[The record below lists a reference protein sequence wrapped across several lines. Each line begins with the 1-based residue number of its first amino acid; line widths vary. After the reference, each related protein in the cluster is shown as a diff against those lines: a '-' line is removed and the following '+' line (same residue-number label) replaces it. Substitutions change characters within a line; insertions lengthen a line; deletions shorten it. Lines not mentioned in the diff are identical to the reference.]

1 MAAKNVDI
9 KINTTASGTGAKQTE
24 DGLKKVGEEA
34 EKTSKKRI
42 SAEERAA
49 LKAEQ
54 AAKKAA
60 DAVIREEKRKT
71 VEAEKESARRVKAA
85 ERAVAQ
91 EQQALA
97 KAMSGRSQKA
107 GQVGLQVQDIAVQAQ
122 MGTAATTI
130 LAQQGSQI
138 LGAFGP
144 QGAILGGI
152 LAIGA
157 AAYGVFNKMAVDAAV
172 AGEAME
178 DVGETIKQAFSQNT
192 TKEID
197 NFNNSLK
204 SQSEFAETLRQ
215 AELSLY
221 MARNLRAE
229 VDSRLIGLQLK
240 LDEAAVDYLSSTG
253 QIVDKE
259 KALLAVRT
267 QAAEAEKKASIEAE
281 LARVENARKKYNLFV
296 AQTDDVLAEQ
306 AKAEKR
312 LAELEA
318 RQSQLTSDVSFRR
331 GQDQA
336 AISAGAQKADYVNPQ
351 TTLIEEQ
358 LNDVTK
364 QIQDVNNTLRKIP
377 ERINEISQ
385 SSITVATEVDL
396 AIAESKSKIDEIN
409 QKFDLTTKAQALSTA
424 TESITKGAAEIV
436 KEIDEFQAVT
446 PLQQQAK
453 DEIRQAAIDGVINA
467 KDQVTISGNLRTLMS
482 SLKTGQ
488 EGSLES
494 LRELVTLN
502 DTIAVKMQQMSNQIK
517 GLKEKISNI
526 PTK

>member
-9 KINTTASGTGAKQTE
+9 KINTTASGTGAKQTAA
-24 DGLKKVGEEA
+24 DM
-34 EKTSKKRI
+34 EKLAASSTKAAAATNAVTTSTSKLG
-42 SAEERAA
+42 SRAG
-49 LKAEQ
+49 
-54 AAKKAA
+54 
-60 DAVIREEKRKT
+60 AVG
-71 VEAEKESARRVKAA
+71 
-85 ERAVAQ
+85 
-91 EQQALA
+91 
-97 KAMSGRSQKA
+97 M
-107 GQVGLQVQDIAVQAQ
+107 QVQDIAVQAQ
-122 MGTAATTI
+122 MGTSAVTI
-130 LAQQGSQI
+130 LAQQGTQI
-138 LGAFGP
+138 ASIFGP
-144 QGAILGGI
+144 QGAIVGAL
-152 LAIGA
+152 IGVGAVA
-157 AAYGVFNKMAVDAAV
+157 AKVFYDMAVASAV
-172 AGEAME
+172 TGEAME
-178 DVGETIKQAFSQNT
+178 DVGETIKEAFSQNT
-192 TKEID
+192 TKEIE

-204 SQSEFAETLRQ
+204 SQSQFAETLRQ

-240 LDEAAVDYLSSTG
+240 LDEAAINYLSSTG
-253 QIVDKE
+253 QIVNKE

-281 LARVENARKKYNLFV
+281 LARVENARKKYNLYV

-318 RQSQLTSDVSFRR
+318 RQSQLSSDVSFRR

-424 TESITKGAAEIV
+424 TESITKGAAEIFKRV
-436 KEIDEFQAVT
+436 DEIEAIT
-446 PLQQQAK
+446 PLEQQAK
-453 DEIRQAAIDGVINA
+453 EAIKQATGDLKITATEQSAISA
-467 KDQVTISGNLRTLMS
+467 NLKILTG

-488 EGSLES
+488 EENLKT
-494 LRELVTLN
+494 LRDLLTIN
-502 DTIAVKMQQMSNQIK
+502 DTIGTKMQSLSNEIL
-517 GLKEKISNI
+517 GLKQKINNI
-526 PTK
+526 TVR

>member
-9 KINTTASGTGAKQTE
+9 KINTTASGTGAKQTAA
-24 DGLKKVGEEA
+24 DMDKLAASSTKAAAATNTVTTS
-34 EKTSKKRI
+34 TSKLG
-42 SAEERAA
+42 ARAGA
-49 LKAEQ
+49 
-54 AAKKAA
+54 
-60 DAVIREEKRKT
+60 
-71 VEAEKESARRVKAA
+71 
-85 ERAVAQ
+85 
-91 EQQALA
+91 
-97 KAMSGRSQKA
+97 
-107 GQVGLQVQDIAVQAQ
+107 VGLQIQDISVQAQ
-122 MGTAATTI
+122 MGTSAVTI
-130 LAQQGSQI
+130 LAQQGTQI
-138 LGAFGP
+138 ASIFGP
-144 QGAILGGI
+144 QGAIVGAL
-152 LAIGA
+152 IGVGAVA
-157 AAYGVFNKMAVDAAV
+157 AKVFYDMAVASAV
-172 AGEAME
+172 TGEAME
-178 DVGETIKQAFSQNT
+178 DVGETIKEAFSQNT

-240 LDEAAVDYLSSTG
+240 LDEAAVNYLSSTG

-318 RQSQLTSDVSFRR
+318 RQAQLSSDVTFRR

-336 AISAGAQKADYVNPQ
+336 AISSGAQKADYVNPQ

-358 LNDVTK
+358 LNAVTK

-377 ERINEISQ
+377 DRINEISQ

>member
-24 DGLKKVGEEA
+24 DGLKKVGDEA

-60 DAVIREEKRKT
+60 DAAVREEQRKT
-71 VEAEKESARRVKAA
+71 AATEAEAAKRVKA
-85 ERAVAQ
+85 EQKAQ
-91 EQQALA
+91 AQVEQATA
-97 KAMSGRSQKA
+97 KSASRRSQMA
-107 GQVGLQVQDIAVQAQ
+107 GQVGLQAQDIAVQAQ
-122 MGTAATTI
+122 MGTSAVTI
-130 LAQQGSQI
+130 LAQQGTQI
-138 LGAFGP
+138 ASIFGP
-144 QGAILGGI
+144 QGAIVGAL
-152 LAIGA
+152 IGVGAVA
-157 AAYGVFNKMAVDAAV
+157 AKVFYDMAVASAV
-172 AGEAME
+172 TGEAME
-178 DVGETIKQAFSQNT
+178 DVGETIKEAFSQNT
-192 TKEID
+192 TKLVEE
-197 NFNNSLK
+197 FNNSLS
-204 SQSEFAETLRQ
+204 SQTQFAEILRQ
-215 AELSLY
+215 AEYSLY
-221 MARNLRAE
+221 EARNQRAE
-229 VDSRLIGLQLK
+229 ADARLIGLQLK
-240 LDEAAVDYLSSTG
+240 LDEASINYLSSTG

-318 RQSQLTSDVSFRR
+318 RQAQLSSDVSFRR
-331 GQDQA
+331 GQDKA
-336 AISAGAQKADYVNPQ
+336 AISAGAQKSDYVNPQ

-358 LNDVTK
+358 LNAVTK

-409 QKFDLTTKAQALSTA
+409 QKFDLTSKAQALSTA

-436 KEIDEFQAVT
+436 KGVDEIEAVT

-453 DEIRQAAIDGVINA
+453 EAIKQAASDGVITA
-467 KDQVTISGNLRTLMS
+467 QEQVLISGNLRTLMS

-488 EGSLES
+488 EGNLKT
-494 LRELVTLN
+494 LRELLTLN
-502 DTIAVKMQQMSNQIK
+502 DTIGAKMQSLSNEIS
-517 GLKEKISNI
+517 GLKQKINNI
-526 PTK
+526 TVR

>member
-9 KINTTASGTGAKQTE
+9 KINTTASGTGAKQTAA
-24 DGLKKVGEEA
+24 DMDKLAASSTKAAAATNTVTTS
-34 EKTSKKRI
+34 TSKLG
-42 SAEERAA
+42 ARAGA
-49 LKAEQ
+49 
-54 AAKKAA
+54 
-60 DAVIREEKRKT
+60 
-71 VEAEKESARRVKAA
+71 
-85 ERAVAQ
+85 
-91 EQQALA
+91 
-97 KAMSGRSQKA
+97 
-107 GQVGLQVQDIAVQAQ
+107 VGLQIQDISVQAQ
-122 MGTAATTI
+122 MGTSAVTI
-130 LAQQGSQI
+130 LAQQGTQI
-138 LGAFGP
+138 ASIFGP
-144 QGAILGGI
+144 QGAIVGAL
-152 LAIGA
+152 IGVGAVA
-157 AAYGVFNKMAVDAAV
+157 AKVFYDMAVASAV
-172 AGEAME
+172 TGEAME
-178 DVGETIKQAFSQNT
+178 DVGETIKEAFSQNT

-204 SQSEFAETLRQ
+204 SQSQFAETLRQ

-296 AQTDDVLAEQ
+296 AQTDEVLAEQ

-318 RQSQLTSDVSFRR
+318 RQAQLSSDVTFRR

-377 ERINEISQ
+377 DRINEISQ

-409 QKFDLTTKAQALSTA
+409 QKYDLTTKAQALGAA

-436 KEIDEFQAVT
+436 KVISEFDAVT

-453 DEIRQAAIDGVINA
+453 AEALEAASDGVITA
-467 KDQVTISGNLRTLMS
+467 QEQIKISGNLRTLMS

-488 EGSLES
+488 EGNLTT
-494 LRELVTLN
+494 LRELLTLN
-502 DTIAVKMQQMSNQIK
+502 DTIGTKMQQMSNQIK

>member
-9 KINTTASGTGAKQTE
+9 KINTTASGTGAKQTAA
-24 DGLKKVGEEA
+24 DM
-34 EKTSKKRI
+34 EKLAASSTKAAAATNAVTTSTSKLG
-42 SAEERAA
+42 SRAG
-49 LKAEQ
+49 
-54 AAKKAA
+54 
-60 DAVIREEKRKT
+60 AVG
-71 VEAEKESARRVKAA
+71 
-85 ERAVAQ
+85 
-91 EQQALA
+91 
-97 KAMSGRSQKA
+97 M
-107 GQVGLQVQDIAVQAQ
+107 QVQDIAVQAQ
-122 MGTAATTI
+122 MGTSAVTI
-130 LAQQGSQI
+130 LAQQGTQI
-138 LGAFGP
+138 ASIFGP
-144 QGAILGGI
+144 QGAIVGAL
-152 LAIGA
+152 IGVGAVA
-157 AAYGVFNKMAVDAAV
+157 AKVFYDMAVASAV
-172 AGEAME
+172 TGEAME
-178 DVGETIKQAFSQNT
+178 DVGETIKEAFSQNT
-192 TKEID
+192 TKEIE

-240 LDEAAVDYLSSTG
+240 LDEAAINYLSSTG
-253 QIVDKE
+253 QIVNKE

-436 KEIDEFQAVT
+436 KGVDEIEAVT

-453 DEIRQAAIDGVINA
+453 EAIKQAASDGIINA
-467 KDQVTISGNLRTLMS
+467 QDQMLISGNLRTLMS

-488 EGSLES
+488 EGNLKT
-494 LRELVTLN
+494 LRELLTLN
-502 DTIAVKMQQMSNQIK
+502 DTIGAKMQSLSNEIS
-517 GLKEKISNI
+517 GLKQKINNI
-526 PTK
+526 TVR

>member
-9 KINTTASGTGAKQTE
+9 KINTTASGTGAKQTAA
-24 DGLKKVGEEA
+24 DMDKLAASSTKAAAATNTVTTS
-34 EKTSKKRI
+34 TSK
-42 SAEERAA
+42 
-49 LKAEQ
+49 LG
-54 AAKKAA
+54 
-60 DAVIREEKRKT
+60 
-71 VEAEKESARRVKAA
+71 AR
-85 ERAVAQ
+85 
-91 EQQALA
+91 
-97 KAMSGRSQKA
+97 A
-107 GQVGLQVQDIAVQAQ
+107 GQVGLQMQDVAVQAQ
-122 MGTAATTI
+122 MGTSAVTI
-130 LAQQGSQI
+130 LAQQGTQI
-138 LGAFGP
+138 ASIFGP
-144 QGAILGGI
+144 QGAIVGAL
-152 LAIGA
+152 IGVGAVA
-157 AAYGVFNKMAVDAAV
+157 AKVFYDMAVASAV
-172 AGEAME
+172 TGEAME

-318 RQSQLTSDVSFRR
+318 RQAQLSSDVSFRR
-331 GQDQA
+331 GQDRA
-336 AISAGAQKADYVNPQ
+336 AISSGAQKEDYVNPQ

-358 LNDVTK
+358 LNAVTK

-377 ERINEISQ
+377 DRINEISQ

>member
-9 KINTTASGTGAKQTE
+9 KINTTASGTGAKQTAA
-24 DGLKKVGEEA
+24 DMDKLAASSTKAAAATNTVTTS
-34 EKTSKKRI
+34 TSKLG
-42 SAEERAA
+42 ARAGA
-49 LKAEQ
+49 
-54 AAKKAA
+54 
-60 DAVIREEKRKT
+60 
-71 VEAEKESARRVKAA
+71 
-85 ERAVAQ
+85 
-91 EQQALA
+91 
-97 KAMSGRSQKA
+97 
-107 GQVGLQVQDIAVQAQ
+107 VGLQIQDISVQAQ
-122 MGTAATTI
+122 MGTSAVTI
-130 LAQQGSQI
+130 LAQQGTQI
-138 LGAFGP
+138 ASIFGP
-144 QGAILGGI
+144 QGAIVGAL
-152 LAIGA
+152 IGVGAVA
-157 AAYGVFNKMAVDAAV
+157 AKVFYDMAVASAV
-172 AGEAME
+172 TGEAME
-178 DVGETIKQAFSQNT
+178 DVGETIKEAFSQNT

-240 LDEAAVDYLSSTG
+240 LDEAAVNYLSSTG

-318 RQSQLTSDVSFRR
+318 RQAQLSSDVTFRR

-336 AISAGAQKADYVNPQ
+336 AISSGAQKADYVNPQ

-358 LNDVTK
+358 LNAVTK

-377 ERINEISQ
+377 DRINEISQ

-436 KEIDEFQAVT
+436 KGVDEIEAVT

-453 DEIRQAAIDGVINA
+453 EAIKQAASDGIINA
-467 KDQVTISGNLRTLMS
+467 QDQMLISGNLRTLMS

-488 EGSLES
+488 EGNLKT
-494 LRELVTLN
+494 LRELLTLN
-502 DTIAVKMQQMSNQIK
+502 DTIGAKMQSLSNEIS
-517 GLKEKISNI
+517 GLKQKINNI
-526 PTK
+526 TVR

>member
-9 KINTTASGTGAKQTE
+9 KINTTASGTGAKQTAA
-24 DGLKKVGEEA
+24 DM
-34 EKTSKKRI
+34 EKLAASSTKAAAATNAVTTSTSKLG
-42 SAEERAA
+42 SRAG
-49 LKAEQ
+49 
-54 AAKKAA
+54 
-60 DAVIREEKRKT
+60 AVG
-71 VEAEKESARRVKAA
+71 
-85 ERAVAQ
+85 
-91 EQQALA
+91 
-97 KAMSGRSQKA
+97 M
-107 GQVGLQVQDIAVQAQ
+107 QVQDIAVQAQ
-122 MGTAATTI
+122 MGTSAVTI
-130 LAQQGSQI
+130 LAQQGTQI
-138 LGAFGP
+138 ASIFGP
-144 QGAILGGI
+144 QGAIVGAL
-152 LAIGA
+152 IGVGAVA
-157 AAYGVFNKMAVDAAV
+157 AKVFYDMAVASAV
-172 AGEAME
+172 TGEAME
-178 DVGETIKQAFSQNT
+178 DVGETIKEAFSQNT
-192 TKEID
+192 TKEIE

-204 SQSEFAETLRQ
+204 SQSQFAETLRQ

-240 LDEAAVDYLSSTG
+240 LDEAAINYLSSTG
-253 QIVDKE
+253 QIVNKE

-281 LARVENARKKYNLFV
+281 LARVENARKKYNLYV

-318 RQSQLTSDVSFRR
+318 RQSQLSSDVSFRR

-409 QKFDLTTKAQALSTA
+409 QKFDLTTKAQALGAA
-424 TESITKGAAEIV
+424 TESITKGATEIV
-436 KEIDEFQAVT
+436 KGVDEIEAVT

-453 DEIRQAAIDGVINA
+453 EAILQAASDGVINA

-488 EGSLES
+488 EGNLKT
-494 LRELVTLN
+494 LRELLTLN
-502 DTIAVKMQQMSNQIK
+502 DTIGAKMQSLSNEIS
-517 GLKEKISNI
+517 GLKQKINNI
-526 PTK
+526 TVR

>member
-9 KINTTASGTGAKQTE
+9 KINTTASGTGAKQTAA
-24 DGLKKVGEEA
+24 DM
-34 EKTSKKRI
+34 EKLAASSTKAAAATNAVTTSTSKLG
-42 SAEERAA
+42 SRAG
-49 LKAEQ
+49 
-54 AAKKAA
+54 
-60 DAVIREEKRKT
+60 AVG
-71 VEAEKESARRVKAA
+71 
-85 ERAVAQ
+85 
-91 EQQALA
+91 
-97 KAMSGRSQKA
+97 M
-107 GQVGLQVQDIAVQAQ
+107 QVQDIAVQAQ
-122 MGTAATTI
+122 MGTSAVTI
-130 LAQQGSQI
+130 LAQQGTQI
-138 LGAFGP
+138 ASIFGP
-144 QGAILGGI
+144 QGAIVGAL
-152 LAIGA
+152 IGVGAVA
-157 AAYGVFNKMAVDAAV
+157 AKVFYDMAVASAV
-172 AGEAME
+172 TGEAME

-192 TKEID
+192 TREIEE
-197 NFNNSLK
+197 FNNSLS
-204 SQSEFAETLRQ
+204 SQTQFAEALRQ

-221 MARNLRAE
+221 EVRNQRAE
-229 VDSRLIGLQLK
+229 ADARLIGLQLK
-240 LDEAAVDYLSSTG
+240 LDEAAVNYLSSTG

-318 RQSQLTSDVSFRR
+318 RQAQLSSDVTFRR

-336 AISAGAQKADYVNPQ
+336 AISSGAQKADYVNPQ

-358 LNDVTK
+358 LNAVTK

-377 ERINEISQ
+377 DRINEISQ

-436 KEIDEFQAVT
+436 KGVDEIEAVT

-453 DEIRQAAIDGVINA
+453 EAIKQAASDGIINA
-467 KDQVTISGNLRTLMS
+467 QDQMLISGNLRTLMS

-488 EGSLES
+488 EGNLKT
-494 LRELVTLN
+494 LRELLTLN
-502 DTIAVKMQQMSNQIK
+502 DTIGAKMQSLSNEIS
-517 GLKEKISNI
+517 GLKQKINNI
-526 PTK
+526 TVR

>member
-9 KINTTASGTGAKQTE
+9 KINTTASGTGAKQTAA
-24 DGLKKVGEEA
+24 DMDKLAASSTKAAIATNAVTTS
-34 EKTSKKRI
+34 TSKLG
-42 SAEERAA
+42 SRAG
-49 LKAEQ
+49 
-54 AAKKAA
+54 
-60 DAVIREEKRKT
+60 AVG
-71 VEAEKESARRVKAA
+71 
-85 ERAVAQ
+85 
-91 EQQALA
+91 
-97 KAMSGRSQKA
+97 M
-107 GQVGLQVQDIAVQAQ
+107 QVQDIAVQAQ
-122 MGTAATTI
+122 MGTSAVTI
-130 LAQQGSQI
+130 LAQQGTQI
-138 LGAFGP
+138 ASIFGP
-144 QGAILGGI
+144 QGAIVGAL
-152 LAIGA
+152 IGVGAVA
-157 AAYGVFNKMAVDAAV
+157 AKVFYDMAVASAV
-172 AGEAME
+172 TGEAME
-178 DVGETIKQAFSQNT
+178 DVSETIKEAFSQNT

-240 LDEAAVDYLSSTG
+240 LDEAAVNYLSSTG

-296 AQTDDVLAEQ
+296 AQTDEVLAEQ

-318 RQSQLTSDVSFRR
+318 RQSQLSSDVSFRR

-336 AISAGAQKADYVNPQ
+336 AISAGAQKKDYVNPQ
-351 TTLIEEQ
+351 TMLIEEQ

-436 KEIDEFQAVT
+436 KGVDQIEAVT

-453 DEIRQAAIDGVINA
+453 EAILQAASDGVINA

-488 EGSLES
+488 EGNLET
-494 LRELVTLN
+494 LRELLKLN
-502 DTIAVKMQQMSNQIK
+502 DTIGIKMQALSSEIS
-517 GLKEKISNI
+517 GLKQKISNI
-526 PTK
+526 TVR

>member
-9 KINTTASGTGAKQTE
+9 KINTTASGTGAKQTAA
-24 DGLKKVGEEA
+24 DMDKLAASSTKAAAATNAVTTS
-34 EKTSKKRI
+34 TSKLG
-42 SAEERAA
+42 ARAGA
-49 LKAEQ
+49 
-54 AAKKAA
+54 
-60 DAVIREEKRKT
+60 
-71 VEAEKESARRVKAA
+71 
-85 ERAVAQ
+85 
-91 EQQALA
+91 
-97 KAMSGRSQKA
+97 
-107 GQVGLQVQDIAVQAQ
+107 VGLQIQDISVQAQ
-122 MGTAATTI
+122 MGTSAVTI
-130 LAQQGSQI
+130 LAQQGTQI
-138 LGAFGP
+138 ASIFGP
-144 QGAILGGI
+144 QGAIVGAL
-152 LAIGA
+152 IGVGAVA
-157 AAYGVFNKMAVDAAV
+157 AKVFYDMAVASAV
-172 AGEAME
+172 TGEAME
-178 DVGETIKQAFSQNT
+178 DVGETIKEAFSQNT
-192 TKEID
+192 TKEIE

-204 SQSEFAETLRQ
+204 SQSQFAETLRQ

-240 LDEAAVDYLSSTG
+240 LDEAAVNYLSSTG

-281 LARVENARKKYNLFV
+281 LARVENARKKYNLYV
-296 AQTDDVLAEQ
+296 AQTDEVLADQ

-318 RQSQLTSDVSFRR
+318 RQAQLSSDVSFRR

-336 AISAGAQKADYVNPQ
+336 AIAAGAQKEDYVNPQ

-358 LNDVTK
+358 LNAVTK

-385 SSITVATEVDL
+385 GSIEVATEVDL

-436 KEIDEFQAVT
+436 KGVDEIEAVT

-453 DEIRQAAIDGVINA
+453 EAILQAASDGVINA

-488 EGSLES
+488 EGNLQT
-494 LRELVTLN
+494 LRDLVTLN
-502 DTIAVKMQQMSNQIK
+502 DTIGVKMQSMANEIK

-526 PTK
+526 TVR

>member
-24 DGLKKVGEEA
+24 DGLKKVGDEA
-34 EKTSKKRI
+34 EKSSKKRI

-71 VEAEKESARRVKAA
+71 AAAELEATKRIKAEERVAIQTTKAA
-85 ERAVAQ
+85 G
-91 EQQALA
+91 
-97 KAMSGRSQKA
+97 KAAGKKSQIA
-107 GQVGLQVQDIAVQAQ
+107 GQVGMQVQDIAVQAQ
-122 MGTAATTI
+122 MGTSAVTI

-138 LGAFGP
+138 AGAFGP
-144 QGAILGGI
+144 KGALY
-152 LAIGA
+152 GA
-157 AAYGVFNKMAVDAAV
+157 LISVGAVAAKVFYDMAVASAV
-172 AGEAME
+172 TGEAME
-178 DVGETIKQAFSQNT
+178 DVGETIKEVFSQNT

-318 RQSQLTSDVSFRR
+318 RQAQLSSDVTFRR
-331 GQDQA
+331 GQDKS
-336 AISAGAQKADYVNPQ
+336 AIKAGAQKDDYVNPQ

-358 LNDVTK
+358 LNAVTK

-377 ERINEISQ
+377 DRINEISQ

-424 TESITKGAAEIV
+424 TESITKGAAEIFKRV
-436 KEIDEFQAVT
+436 DEIEAIT
-446 PLQQQAK
+446 PLEQQAK
-453 DEIRQAAIDGVINA
+453 EAIKQATGDLKITATEQSAISA
-467 KDQVTISGNLRTLMS
+467 NLKILTG

-488 EGSLES
+488 EENLK
-494 LRELVTLN
+494 TLQDLLKIN
-502 DTIAVKMQQMSNQIK
+502 DTIGVKMQSLSNEIS
-517 GLKEKISNI
+517 GLKQKINNI
-526 PTK
+526 TVR

>member
-9 KINTTASGTGAKQTE
+9 KINTTASGTGAKQTAA
-24 DGLKKVGEEA
+24 DM
-34 EKTSKKRI
+34 EKLAASSTKAAAATNAVTTSTSKLG
-42 SAEERAA
+42 SRAG
-49 LKAEQ
+49 
-54 AAKKAA
+54 
-60 DAVIREEKRKT
+60 AVG
-71 VEAEKESARRVKAA
+71 
-85 ERAVAQ
+85 
-91 EQQALA
+91 
-97 KAMSGRSQKA
+97 M
-107 GQVGLQVQDIAVQAQ
+107 QVQDIAVQAQ
-122 MGTAATTI
+122 MGTSAVTI
-130 LAQQGSQI
+130 LAQQGTQI
-138 LGAFGP
+138 ASIFGP
-144 QGAILGGI
+144 QGAIVGAL
-152 LAIGA
+152 IGVGAVA
-157 AAYGVFNKMAVDAAV
+157 AKVFYDMAVASAV
-172 AGEAME
+172 TGEAME

-192 TKEID
+192 TREIEE
-197 NFNNSLK
+197 FNNSLS
-204 SQSEFAETLRQ
+204 SQTQFAEALRQ

-221 MARNLRAE
+221 EVRNQRAE
-229 VDSRLIGLQLK
+229 ADARLIGLQLK
-240 LDEAAVDYLSSTG
+240 LDEAAVNYLSSTG

-318 RQSQLTSDVSFRR
+318 RQAQLSSDVTFRR

-336 AISAGAQKADYVNPQ
+336 AISSGAQKADYVNPQ

-358 LNDVTK
+358 LNAVTK

-377 ERINEISQ
+377 DRINEISQ

-488 EGSLES
+488 EGNLKT
-494 LRELVTLN
+494 LRELLTLN
-502 DTIAVKMQQMSNQIK
+502 DTIGAKMQSLSNEIS
-517 GLKEKISNI
+517 GLKQKINNI
-526 PTK
+526 TVR

>member
-1 MAAKNVDI
+1 M
-9 KINTTASGTGAKQTE
+9 
-24 DGLKKVGEEA
+24 
-34 EKTSKKRI
+34 
-42 SAEERAA
+42 
-49 LKAEQ
+49 
-54 AAKKAA
+54 
-60 DAVIREEKRKT
+60 
-71 VEAEKESARRVKAA
+71 
-85 ERAVAQ
+85 AVA
-91 EQQALA
+91 
-97 KAMSGRSQKA
+97 S
-107 GQVGLQVQDIAVQAQ
+107 AV
-122 MGTAATTI
+122 T
-130 LAQQGSQI
+130 
-138 LGAFGP
+138 
-144 QGAILGGI
+144 
-152 LAIGA
+152 
-157 AAYGVFNKMAVDAAV
+157 
-172 AGEAME
+172 GEAME
-178 DVGETIKQAFSQNT
+178 DVGETIKEAFSQNT
-192 TKEID
+192 TKEIE

-240 LDEAAVDYLSSTG
+240 LDEAAINYLSSTG
-253 QIVDKE
+253 QIVNKE

-436 KEIDEFQAVT
+436 KGVDEIEAVT

-453 DEIRQAAIDGVINA
+453 EAIKQAASDGIINA
-467 KDQVTISGNLRTLMS
+467 QDQMLISGNLRTLMS

-488 EGSLES
+488 EGNLQT
-494 LRELVTLN
+494 LRDLVTLN
-502 DTIAVKMQQMSNQIK
+502 DTIGVKMQSMANEIK

-526 PTK
+526 TVR

>member
-9 KINTTASGTGAKQTE
+9 KINTTASGTGAKQTAA
-24 DGLKKVGEEA
+24 DM
-34 EKTSKKRI
+34 EKLAASSTKAAVATNAVTTSTSKLG
-42 SAEERAA
+42 ARAGA
-49 LKAEQ
+49 
-54 AAKKAA
+54 
-60 DAVIREEKRKT
+60 
-71 VEAEKESARRVKAA
+71 
-85 ERAVAQ
+85 
-91 EQQALA
+91 
-97 KAMSGRSQKA
+97 
-107 GQVGLQVQDIAVQAQ
+107 VGLQIQDISVQAQ
-122 MGTAATTI
+122 MGTSAVTI
-130 LAQQGSQI
+130 LAQQGTQI
-138 LGAFGP
+138 ASIFGP
-144 QGAILGGI
+144 QGAIVGAL
-152 LAIGA
+152 IGVGAVA
-157 AAYGVFNKMAVDAAV
+157 AKVFYDMAVASAV
-172 AGEAME
+172 TGEAME
-178 DVGETIKQAFSQNT
+178 DVGETIKEAFSQNT
-192 TKEID
+192 TKLVED
-197 NFNNSLK
+197 FNNSLK
-204 SQSEFAETLRQ
+204 SQSQFAETLRQ

-240 LDEAAVDYLSSTG
+240 LDEAAINYLSSTG
-253 QIVDKE
+253 QIVNKE

-281 LARVENARKKYNLFV
+281 LARVENARKKYNLYV

-318 RQSQLTSDVSFRR
+318 RQSQLSSDVSFRR

-336 AISAGAQKADYVNPQ
+336 AIAAGAQKEDYVNPQ
-351 TTLIEEQ
+351 TLLIEEQ
-358 LNDVTK
+358 LNAVTK

-385 SSITVATEVDL
+385 GSIEVATEVDL

-436 KEIDEFQAVT
+436 KGVDEIEAVT

-453 DEIRQAAIDGVINA
+453 DAIKQAASDGVITA
-467 KDQVTISGNLRTLMS
+467 KEQIEISGNLRTLMS

-488 EGSLES
+488 EGNLET
-494 LRELVTLN
+494 LRELLKLN
-502 DTIAVKMQQMSNQIK
+502 DTIGIKMQALSSEIS
-517 GLKEKISNI
+517 GLKQKISNI
-526 PTK
+526 PTR